1 MNWKRFIF
9 IISAFFYYLQISG
22 QEMTS
27 ISGVVSDT
35 SGYSVGFANIAVQG
49 TKYGTTA
56 DKFGQY
62 ELQVPSGNDVIVV
75 TCVGYIS
82 QKNQIYVQ
90 GGKKNKF
97 DITLKVAYENLG
109 EVTVSKRID
118 QSVTMHQIDAR
129 AMSAMPNP
137 SSNFENVI
145 KQLPGVASNNELSS
159 EYSVRGGSFDE
170 NLVYVNDVEIYRPFL
185 IRSGQQEGLSF
196 INPDLVGSL
205 KFSAGGFDASYGDKM
220 ASVLDVTYKKPNENT
235 GSFSASLLGTNA
247 HYEGI
252 SKDGRFRQLTGIR
265 YKTSQ
270 YLLTSLDTKGE
281 YNPTF
286 IDAQTL
292 LTYDLTPK
300 VEISFLG
307 YYGYNKYNFVPTDRT
322 TDFGTFQEAYQ
333 LNVFYDGQENDLFTS
348 ALGAFTLNFHPN
360 DNLSLKLITSAYNTT
375 EAETYDILGEYNISQ
390 LDLTSNQKKDTT
402 STNIGIGGA
411 LNHAR
416 DYLNA
421 KIFSVSHIGSFKT
434 GIDKLKWGLTL
445 QKEIIN
451 NRIDE
456 WDLIDSAGYALPYN
470 PNAISLMN
478 VRYADNNLSSHRLMG
493 YLMNTIE
500 LSPGNDK
507 LFITIGLRSH
517 YWSLNGQTIYNPRGS
532 ISYRPGWR
540 PNLMFYFAA
549 GAYNQP
555 AFFKEMQNLQG
566 VVNTNLKA
574 QQAIHYV
581 LGTDYNFNVFSRPF
595 KFTAEA
601 YYKNYKNIVP
611 YKIEDVQTVY
621 AGENM
626 AIGYATG
633 IDFKINGEFVKGT
646 ESWFSLSLLQTD
658 EKINYTDNNGNKT
671 VTGYY
676 PRPTDQLVNMGL
688 YFQDYLPNN
697 PTYKVHLSLHY
708 GSSLPVTIPSL
719 TNRWDDVLKI
729 MPSYQRVDLG
739 FSKMIKGENTLFGPG
754 NFFNFFKEIWAS
766 AEVFNVIG
774 AKNVMSYLWVNSVS
788 NSDQIPGY
796 FAVPNYLTSRRLNL
810 KLTASF

>member
-1 MNWKRFIF
+1 
-9 IISAFFYYLQISG
+9 
-22 QEMTS
+22 
-27 ISGVVSDT
+27 
-35 SGYSVGFANIAVQG
+35 
-49 TKYGTTA
+49 
-56 DKFGQY
+56 
-62 ELQVPSGNDVIVV
+62 
-75 TCVGYIS
+75 
-82 QKNQIYVQ
+82 
-90 GGKKNKF
+90 
-97 DITLKVAYENLG
+97 
-109 EVTVSKRID
+109 
-118 QSVTMHQIDAR
+118 
-129 AMSAMPNP
+129 
-137 SSNFENVI
+137 
-145 KQLPGVASNNELSS
+145 
-159 EYSVRGGSFDE
+159 
-170 NLVYVNDVEIYRPFL
+170 
-185 IRSGQQEGLSF
+185 
-196 INPDLVGSL
+196 
-205 KFSAGGFDASYGDKM
+205 
-220 ASVLDVTYKKPNENT
+220 
-235 GSFSASLLGTNA
+235 
-247 HYEGI
+247 
-252 SKDGRFRQLTGIR
+252 
-265 YKTSQ
+265 
-270 YLLTSLDTKGE
+270 
-281 YNPTF
+281 
-286 IDAQTL
+286 
-292 LTYDLTPK
+292 
-300 VEISFLG
+300 
-307 YYGYNKYNFVPTDRT
+307 
-322 TDFGTFQEAYQ
+322 
-333 LNVFYDGQENDLFTS
+333 
-348 ALGAFTLNFHPN
+348 
-360 DNLSLKLITSAYNTT
+360 
-375 EAETYDILGEYNISQ
+375 
-390 LDLTSNQKKDTT
+390 
-402 STNIGIGGA
+402 
-411 LNHAR
+411 
-416 DYLNA
+416 
-421 KIFSVSHIGSFKT
+421 
-434 GIDKLKWGLTL
+434 
-445 QKEIIN
+445 
-451 NRIDE
+451 
-456 WDLIDSAGYALPYN
+456 
-470 PNAISLMN
+470 
-478 VRYADNNLSSHRLMG
+478 MG

-507 LFITIGLRSH
+507 LFITFGLRSH

-566 VVNTNLKA
+566 IVNTNLKA

-601 YYKNYKNIVP
+601 YYKNYKNLVP

-646 ESWFSLSLLQTD
+646 ESWFSLSLLQTE

-739 FSKMIKGENTLFGPG
+739 FSKMIKGENTMFGPG

-788 NSDQIPGY
+788 NSDEIPGY